1 MKKIIF
7 GVAVIFALVLAF
19 GLTGYNREF
28 QRGINNWTYT
38 NPKKEGARYTVYQN
52 GWEFPVHH
60 LKCVYWS
67 TDDDDS
73 VFEAENGKKVYVNG
87 SSIII
92 EE

>member
-7 GVAVIFALVLAF
+7 GIAVILTV
-19 GLTGYNREF
+19 GLTGCTRNF
-28 QRGINNWTYT
+28 QKEINNFTYT
-38 NPKKEGARYTVYQN
+38 NPKKLGKRYTIIQN
-52 GWEFPVHH
+52 GCEIHN

-67 TDDDDS
+67 VEDDDS
-73 VFEAENGKKVYVNG
+73 VFEAENGKKVFVNG

>member
-7 GVAVIFALVLAF
+7 GIVVILALALAF

-28 QRGINNWTYT
+28 QRETNNCTYT
-38 NPKKEGARYTVYQN
+38 NPKKEGARYTIIQN
-52 GWEFPVHH
+52 GYELHN
-60 LKCVYWS
+60 LKYVYW
-67 TDDDDS
+67 TVDNNDS
-73 VFEAENGKKVYVNG
+73 VFETEDGKKIYVNG